1 MPGWLDTGA
10 GAGHA
15 FAMLDP
21 RPVLYVIGLLVA
33 SLGVTMLVPMAVD
46 LWFATGHAAVFLQ
59 SAAVTILFGVFLALA
74 NKNGVREGLSL
85 QQTFLLTTSVWVV
98 LPVFGAIP
106 FVMGAT
112 GAGWTDAVFEAMSG
126 MTTTGSTVFTG
137 LQDLPEGL
145 LAWRSILQWLG
156 GVGIIVVAMV
166 FLPELRVGGMQIF
179 RSEAFDTLG
188 KILPRATEIARQI
201 SVIYL
206 ALTVACAFAY
216 GAVGMDAFNAVMH
229 ALTTVS
235 TGGFSTSDASFGAF
249 AGGAEYVAVVFM
261 LLAAMPFVRFVQLL
275 AGSALPLWRDVQIR
289 AMLAVLGLAAV
300 AIAIWLWAQ
309 AEAMTETAFRQSLFN
324 ATSIL
329 TGTGYASAD
338 YMLWGAFPIMVIF
351 FLGLIGGC
359 AGSTSC
365 SVKIFRYQLLIASI
379 GAQVRRIY
387 SPSGIFTP
395 RYQGRAVGDDVM
407 NSVMAFFVVFIA
419 AIIILSVLLSA
430 TGLDAITSVSGAVT
444 ALGNIGPGLGDQ
456 IGPAGHFGD
465 LSGTAKWLLIAG
477 MVLGR
482 LELLAVLAIFTR
494 KFWSV

>member
-1 MPGWLDTGA
+1 
-10 GAGHA
+10 
-15 FAMLDP
+15 MLDP